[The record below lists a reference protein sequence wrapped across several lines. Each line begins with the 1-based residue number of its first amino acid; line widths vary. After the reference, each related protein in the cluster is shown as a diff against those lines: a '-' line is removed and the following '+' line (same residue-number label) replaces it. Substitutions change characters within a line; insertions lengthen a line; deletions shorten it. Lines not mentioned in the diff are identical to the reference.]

1 MEKEGI
7 SQEEKENFLVHSK
20 LFLQEF
26 ESVFIVYL
34 STLWKKYTPEIDDE
48 EVRRLAHLVYQRLF
62 ECDDNIK
69 LLKEELLSAMNG
81 NALKVGFLL
90 SRSMLYM
97 IENYIAFCREH
108 QSISYLELL
117 CECIQRFI
125 MVCEEENRPLSS
137 SSFMDFSQNNDVLF
151 SHTNTILEAFRTM
164 QNKDEKII
172 FLNLYKGVPISSE
185 ASIVSIEDES
195 VTFQVDALQAI
206 AIKLDNHAFL
216 VKNDYFAK
224 HMKADVLAYHF
235 HNNTVTLNNFTY
247 LLNMPALQRE
257 SIRVHPDIIATVHL
271 HQFNNLQTS
280 GRLYDL
286 SMNGLGVVSGEN
298 NGVFVGAKV
307 MIDFELNG
315 MSADRKIEV
324 QGEVINIIE
333 YNDSYRYCMRIFPDR
348 SMSKK
353 ILNYITEREKEIL
366 EELNEALQEYSI

>member
-1 MEKEGI
+1 
-7 SQEEKENFLVHSK
+7 
-20 LFLQEF
+20 
-26 ESVFIVYL
+26 
-34 STLWKKYTPEIDDE
+34 
-48 EVRRLAHLVYQRLF
+48 
-62 ECDDNIK
+62 
-69 LLKEELLSAMNG
+69 
-81 NALKVGFLL
+81 
-90 SRSMLYM
+90 
-97 IENYIAFCREH
+97 
-108 QSISYLELL
+108 
-117 CECIQRFI
+117 
-125 MVCEEENRPLSS
+125 
-137 SSFMDFSQNNDVLF
+137 
-151 SHTNTILEAFRTM
+151 
-164 QNKDEKII
+164 
-172 FLNLYKGVPISSE
+172 
-185 ASIVSIEDES
+185 
-195 VTFQVDALQAI
+195 
-206 AIKLDNHAFL
+206 
-216 VKNDYFAK
+216 
-224 HMKADVLAYHF
+224 MKADVLAYHF

-307 MIDFELNG
+307 IIDFELNG
-315 MSADRKIEV
+315 MSADRKIEI